1 MENMQISPM
10 EKQLSAIKPF
20 FDEIANAK
28 GKQKAF
34 ALSHAKDF
42 SCGTKFMD
50 ALYLLLDP
58 NTVFHI
64 GPKSFAKLLPREKA
78 APVLVDDFFQL
89 CELLSCVPALTDEDI
104 ATAQWSLRMVE
115 DATLRKFAQDFLCK
129 KLTIGVT
136 AKTVNQAFGYEF
148 IPEFR
153 CMLAN
158 KYFEHPDKVE
168 GKHFYL
174 TEKLDGVR
182 MIAKVTPEE
191 VKLFSRQGIPIEG
204 LLDIEAELME
214 VAYRLNKSF
223 AVDGELL
230 VTNRKDIPSKEQYK
244 QTTMIVRKD
253 GLKSGITY
261 NVFDI
266 LDLDAFENRCCEMPY
281 YQRRQRL
288 ETYFP
293 DKTYVK
299 VLPVL
304 YHGKDTS
311 KIMEHLNIQRGL
323 EHEGVMINLADEYYQ
338 FTRTNALLKVK
349 VMQDCDLEITGV
361 QEGQGKFAGTLGAL
375 VCDYKGTPV
384 GVGSGISDDIR
395 REIWANPDKYIG
407 RVATI
412 QYFECTHDKDGKES
426 LRFPVFKELREE
438 GKEVS
443 YS

>member
-1 MENMQISPM
+1 MNKIKQELEEIRDYFLPIMQSSGKAKEPFVKDCM
-10 EKQLSAIKPF
+10 SYALPHVALCFLLNPAAVTHVGMKSFEKKKDIEPNKFYESV
-20 FDEIANAK
+20 FDIIDDLKSVPAVNDQMIANIHDAFCRLGEIK
-28 GKQKAF
+28 GF
-34 ALSHAKDF
+34 AYQFICKE
-42 SCGTKFMD
+42 
-50 ALYLLLDP
+50 
-58 NTVFHI
+58 I
-64 GPKSFAKLLPREKA
+64 
-78 APVLVDDFFQL
+78 
-89 CELLSCVPALTDEDI
+89 
-104 ATAQWSLRMVE
+104 SLG
-115 DATLRKFAQDFLCK
+115 
-129 KLTIGVT
+129 IT
-136 AKTVNQAFGYEF
+136 AKTVNKIMGQEV

-174 TEKLDGVR
+174 TEKLDGIRCVT
-182 MIAKVTPEE
+182 KVTPD
-191 VKLFSRQGIPIEG
+191 KATLISRQGIPILG
-204 LLDIEAELME
+204 LTDIENELIS
-214 VAYRLNKSF
+214 VASALNKCF

-230 VTNRKDIPSKEQYK
+230 VTDRGSIPSKEQYK

-253 GLKSGITY
+253 GLKFGITY

-266 LDLDAFENRCCEMPY
+266 LDLDAFENRHCEMPY

-288 ETYFP
+288 ETYFL
-293 DKTYVK
+293 DKTYIK

-304 YHGKDTS
+304 YHGKDIS
-311 KIMEHLNIQRGL
+311 KIMEHLNIQRKL

-375 VCDYKGTPV
+375 IVDYKCTPV

-412 QYFECTHDKDGKES
+412 QYFEETHDANGKLS

-443 YS
+443 YE

>member
-1 MENMQISPM
+1 MNKIKQELEEIRDYFLPIMQSSGKAK
-10 EKQLSAIKPF
+10 EPF
-20 FDEIANAK
+20 IIDCV
-28 GKQKAF
+28 
-34 ALSHAKDF
+34 SHRLPHL
-42 SCGTKFMD
+42 
-50 ALYLLLDP
+50 ALYFLLNP
-58 NTVFHI
+58 SYVTHV
-64 GPKSFAKLLPREKA
+64 GPKSFEKRKDIE
-78 APVLVDDFFQL
+78 PNKFYESIFDIIDDL
-89 CELLSCVPALTDEDI
+89 KSVPAVNDQMIANIHNAFWDLGDI
-104 ATAQWSLRMVE
+104 KLFAYQFICKDISLG
-115 DATLRKFAQDFLCK
+115 
-129 KLTIGVT
+129 IT
-136 AKTVNQAFGYEF
+136 AKTVNKVMDVEV

-174 TEKLDGVR
+174 TEKLDGIR
-182 MIAKVTPEE
+182 CIAKVTPEE
-191 VKLFSRQGIPIEG
+191 VKLFSRQGQPIEG
-204 LLDIEAELME
+204 LLDIEAELLE
-214 VAYRLNKSF
+214 TAYRLDKSF

-230 VTNRKDIPSKEQYK
+230 VSDRNEIPSKEQYK
-244 QTTMIVRKD
+244 RTTMIVRKD
-253 GLKSGITY
+253 GVKEGITY

-266 LDLDAFENRCCEMPY
+266 LDLNAFENRHCEMPY

-288 ETYFP
+288 ETYFL

-311 KIMEHLNIQRGL
+311 KIMEHLNIQRKL

-338 FTRTNALLKVK
+338 FSRTNALLKVK

-375 VCDYKGTPV
+375 IVDYKGTPV
-384 GVGSGISDDIR
+384 GVGSGISDEIR
-395 REIWANPDKYIG
+395 RMIWADPDQYIG

-412 QYFECTHDKDGKES
+412 QYFEETNDADGKPS
-426 LRFPVFKELREE
+426 IRFPVFKELREE

-443 YS
+443 YA